1 MRRVT
6 RRHVLGCLFV
16 VFALGITLQLS
27 FMEDEHTTGDASAL
41 GVSVS
46 RWTLPGWNPLGRY
59 CMNGDSNMSS
69 PLPPSN
75 TIHAQFIDPQGKPAG
90 RSVTDEAATA
100 PDESSNT
107 TARGNRNFWEYI
119 QSLFGVVLPEA
130 DH

>member
-1 MRRVT
+1 
-6 RRHVLGCLFV
+6 